1 MLTKFKQI
9 TAVYSEKYKD
19 HVNILHM
26 SKSVNTFYMSKS
38 VNLSYMSKSVNT
50 VYLSKSVNTFYMSN
64 SVNTLYMS
72 NSEFRNVKS
81 SLHMVA
87 TVVEKFNRINMN

>member
-9 TAVYSEKYKD
+9 TAVYSENYTD

-38 VNLSYMSKSVNT
+38 VNTCQNP
-50 VYLSKSVNTFYMSN
+50 
-64 SVNTLYMS
+64 
-72 NSEFRNVKS
+72 
-81 SLHMVA
+81 
-87 TVVEKFNRINMN
+87 